1 MKSHFLHMQV
11 NIDFEKN
18 NGFYREFMSFLGW
31 NIVFE
36 TKGIIGFNSGQNG
49 DIWFIDSKKKE
60 TMDYDMI
67 GVNHVAIKVDTL
79 ENLDSCIKFL
89 KSKGI
94 EGLFETPRHRP
105 EFVQKSDETYYQI
118 IFETPDKAQFELV
131 YVGKK

>member
-1 MKSHFLHMQV
+1 MKTNFSHIQV

-18 NGFYREFMSFLGW
+18 HGFYKEFMTFLGW
-31 NIVFE
+31 NVVFE
-36 TKGIIGFNSGQNG
+36 TNGIIGFTSGQNG

-67 GVNHVAIKVDTL
+67 GVNHIGIKVDTQD
-79 ENLDSCIKFL
+79 NLDKCIIFL

-94 EGLFETPRHRP
+94 NGLFDTPRHRP
-105 EFVQKSDETYYQI
+105 EFVQKPDETYYQI

>member
-1 MKSHFLHMQV
+1 MKSHFLHMQI
-11 NIDFEKN
+11 NIDFDKN
-18 NGFYREFMSFLGW
+18 SAFYREFMSFLGW

-36 TKGIIGFNSGQNG
+36 TKGIIGFTSGQNG

-67 GVNHVAIKVDTL
+67 GMNHIAIKVDSQ
-79 ENLDSCIKFL
+79 ENMEKTIKFL

-94 EGLFETPRHRP
+94 HGLFETPRHRP
-105 EFVQKSDETYYQI
+105 EFVQKEDETYYQI